1 MSRLAQAKKDVEEN
15 VVVDSAKASATAAAD
30 TISITDNTTPIETS
44 GMPVSSSATLSLDSN
59 ALEAKHLS
67 GGAEG
72 AVAFSQPS
80 ILAADHKGYTEDM
93 LSVAASSSQQRVER
107 KEELDLGN
115 DESCSSSND
124 AKVVNTKLVSPD
136 RGPTSIAIAR
146 PHHLP
151 KMESLSSKLD
161 EIRRNMEL
169 QQGADSEAPWDASGK
184 PLMKK
189 KKSLRKEKK
198 SAGVSEASSRGEEEI
213 GIAENSSAEMK

>member
-1 MSRLAQAKKDVEEN
+1 VSRLAQAKKDVEEN

-72 AVAFSQPS
+72 AVAFSQSS

-93 LSVAASSSQQRVER
+93 LSVASSSQRRVEE

-169 QQGADSEAPWDASGK
+169 QGADSEAPWDASGK

-189 KKSLRKEKK
+189 KKSSRKEKK

-213 GIAENSSAEMK
+213 GIAENSAAEMK